1 MTTYKLTSIH
11 THYGAASYE
20 TTGLADHPRA
30 GIPKVVESL
39 DQIDPDGIQKGLAQL
54 IFRQDYELEKAL
66 IPAFELP
73 TYSSPAYLS
82 VSGNGVSIVWDEE
95 EAS

>member
-20 TTGLADHPRA
+20 TTGLADDPRA
-30 GIPKVVESL
+30 RIPKAVESL
-39 DQIDPDGIQKGLAQL
+39 DQIDLDGIQKGLAQL

-66 IPAFELP
+66 IPAAVYF
-73 TYSSPAYLS
+73 PAYLS

-95 EAS
+95 ETS